1 MNDSVKK
8 AAVEK
13 LIEIKGKKFLDKHKD
28 DFAISYLDVYSEY
41 VITFIL
47 SKSTGNVNQNKL
59 VNKETPIQN
68 YMTVSVNKKTN
79 ECVVLEDKFLD
90 V

>member
-13 LIEIKGKKFLDKHKD
+13 LVEIKGKKFLDEHKG
-28 DFAISYLDVYSEY
+28 DFTISYSEVYDEY
-41 VITFIL
+41 IITFLL
-47 SKSTGNVNQNKL
+47 SESTVNVNQNKL

-68 YMTVSVNKKTN
+68 FMTVSVN
-79 ECVVLEDKFLD
+79 
-90 V
+90 